1 MSIFVRL
8 VSRYS
13 VASALPGSLENP
25 NVRGLRKK
33 QPSLELQNEWS
44 QLLGDVVA
52 SGTNC
57 VAPSMNPSTFNDTH
71 HVIVDDEYLGTADDV
86 TTKDDDIFV
95 SSQHPP
101 DSSHLEHLENEDG
114 VFYSNL
120 MNFASERESA
130 GAAMFKNFITQQ
142 SVTQKR
148 ALELLESDASPVN
161 QSRDFSISEVVGLIN
176 RMVDDGIMT
185 KGSDLWCFAM
195 TLFEDAVKRELFLSL
210 PDDASRL
217 AWLNYKNNVGK

>member
-1 MSIFVRL
+1 M
-8 VSRYS
+8 
-13 VASALPGSLENP
+13 
-25 NVRGLRKK
+25 
-33 QPSLELQNEWS
+33 
-44 QLLGDVVA
+44 
-52 SGTNC
+52 
-57 VAPSMNPSTFNDTH
+57 
-71 HVIVDDEYLGTADDV
+71 IVDDEYLGTADDV

-120 MNFASERESA
+120 MNFASEVLSPNNIGGSNQPEKSSKESSKLKPVQMKRKKRESA

-161 QSRDFSISEVVGLIN
+161 QSRDFSISEAVGLIN

-217 AWLNYKNNVGK
+217 AWLNYKNNAGN